1 MSKKRTIRE
10 VIMTVVDTVE
20 LHNPKYNFTSLRQAA
35 DRLATYYESKKD
47 SEAEFALNE
56 FLERIPLGCTHST
69 KDITDYIGEK
79 GYFGQTGIVNE
90 PN

>member
-20 LHNPKYNFTSLRQAA
+20 LHNPKYSFTSLRQAA

-56 FLERIPLGCTHST
+56 FLERIPLSYTHST
-69 KDITDYIGEK
+69 KDITDYLKER
-79 GYFGQTGIVNE
+79 YHH
-90 PN
+90 